1 MRVAIATQDLA
12 RVDAHLGWARHL
24 MVYDV
29 SAEGYRHL
37 RTASFRAGLAQ
48 DGDHGKLAPRLKALA
63 GCSLVFVV
71 DVGPEGE
78 HGLATRR
85 IAPMRQFAGQP
96 IALALD
102 ALRDSLRRNPA
113 RWLRHE
119 EQRARRGENMG
130 WAIER
135 HI

>member
-37 RTASFRAGLAQ
+37 RTASFRTGLAQ
-48 DGDHGKLAPRLKALA
+48 DGDHDKLEPRFKALT

-71 DVGPEGE
+71 DVGPDGE
-78 HGLATRR
+78 HGLAARR

-102 ALRDSLRRNPA
+102 ALRDSLRRNPS
-113 RWLRHE
+113 RWLRRE
-119 EQRARRGENMG
+119 EQRSRALFR
-130 WAIER
+130 
-135 HI
+135 